1 MVTRLVTSRC
11 LSVLVLAISL
21 AAPFAAYPSSAPTPA
36 DEARRG
42 GQLPQGARVSERLV
56 GLPGLSNVGRIA
68 PSIYRGAQPQP
79 EGYQTLKTM
88 GIRTVINLR
97 LQHSE
102 RKAVEAA
109 GMRSIEIPMQ
119 TTKVNAETVRR
130 VVALM
135 KDPENQP
142 VFVHCAHGQD
152 RTGIVVATYRM
163 EVDGWSNSE
172 AEAEMQAF
180 GFNDIWRALKAFVRE
195 YRVSG
200 VGASRR

>member
-1 MVTRLVTSRC
+1 V
-11 LSVLVLAISL
+11 
-21 AAPFAAYPSSAPTPA
+21 PSPA
-36 DEARRG
+36 DRSIAQPARIEEGVRVSP
-42 GQLPQGARVSERLV
+42 LPQGVRVSERLL

-68 PSIYRGAQPQP
+68 PAIFRGAQPRP
-79 EGYQTLKTM
+79 EGYQALKTM

-97 LQHSE
+97 LRHSE
-102 RKAVEAA
+102 RQAVEAA

-135 KDPENQP
+135 TDPGNQP

-152 RTGIVVATYRM
+152 RTGIVVAVYRM
-163 EVDGWSNSE
+163 EIDGWSNSE

-180 GFNDIWRALKAFVRE
+180 GFNDVWRALKAFVRE
-195 YRVSG
+195 YQAPG
-200 VGASRR
+200 AGASRR